1 MSCGSCRS
9 CRPCPGTR
17 QDERSCVPPIKSTQ
31 SRPSTPAPAPARSAP
46 SARAWRLCAAP
57 QAPGPARP
65 APRAR
70 PRALGGAHRSPGARR
85 GRRWETDTAPF
96 RASIPSPSRRHSDGL
111 GGWGESG
118 RWCRADGA
126 DRVSSAARR
135 AEIRPIRPKPWATS
149 AQPKPPQIRP
159 IRPMSP
165 SGDSLPSVRGRSG
178 HAKHLILSLC
188 LCSVLRIFTF
198 HQNLPSR
205 RGPALAIVSRF

>member
-1 MSCGSCRS
+1 MRRCPVGPVGPVGPVQARDKTTVLVCRLS
-9 CRPCPGTR
+9 SPLKAGRPL
-17 QDERSCVPPIKSTQ
+17 PP
-31 SRPSTPAPAPARSAP
+31 RPPHAPRPLRGLGVSALRRRCPAPHT
-46 SARAWRLCAAP
+46 
-57 QAPGPARP
+57 
-65 APRAR
+65 R
-70 PRALGGAHRSPGARR
+70 PRALGGAHRSPGARM

>member
-46 SARAWRLCAAP
+46 SARARRLCAAP

-65 APRAR
+65 APRAW
-70 PRALGGAHRSPGARR
+70 GGAPVPGARM